1 MMGYTF
7 KMLKHI
13 LLVQSTDS
21 LRPYHEGFIDFDSEI
36 HSTTS
41 STVVFSAEKE
51 PGVLHFFLNRNCA
64 TIHPSPMF
72 YAKSS
77 ATAMKNVLL

>member
-1 MMGYTF
+1 MTGYTF
-7 KMLKHI
+7 EMLKYI
-13 LLVQSTDS
+13 LVIQSTDS

-41 STVVFSAEKE
+41 STIVFSAEKE
-51 PGVLHFFLNRNCA
+51 LGILHFFLNWKCA
-64 TIHPSPMF
+64 TIHPSPLF